1 MILTTRQRY
10 VIRAALS
17 YALSNADD
25 NNNALA
31 GEPKDDGTDTINVGG
46 IDGSPLDDSEVRTL
60 IDLFEPPSRSA
71 PEGLRAFKGTFLVAI
86 DESEVDDEDDGE
98 EPVTLDGL
106 TNFLKDAL
114 ALDVDTE
121 DHGNMVGFQSA
132 ELLFNT
138 LEELPDD
145 EVRRLYGR

>member
-17 YALSNADD
+17 YALSNTDD
-25 NNNALA
+25 INDALA
-31 GEPKDDGTDTINVGG
+31 GEPSDDGTDTINVGG
-46 IDGSPLDDSEVRTL
+46 IDGSPLEDSEVRTL

-86 DESEVDDEDDGE
+86 DQNEADEEQPVSLDDLSAYLKEALI
-98 EPVTLDGL
+98 LDI
-106 TNFLKDAL
+106 
-114 ALDVDTE
+114 DTE
-121 DHGNMVGFQSA
+121 DHGNPVGFLSA
-132 ELLFNT
+132 ELHFDM

-145 EVRRLYGR
+145 ELRRLYGR